1 MTQTDLI
8 EKSTTVKA
16 SPARVWQA
24 LADARQ
30 YGAWFGVTMDGPFEL
45 GKRVSGKLN
54 HPDYAH
60 LPFVLVIEA
69 LEPERRFA
77 FRWHPYA
84 VEVDYDYGQEPM
96 TLVEFLLTPVE
107 GGTHVTVRESG
118 FDQVPE
124 ARRALALRM
133 NEGGWAVQVENL
145 RGYAER

>member
-8 EKSTTVKA
+8 EKATTVKA
-16 SPARVWQA
+16 PPSRVWQA
-24 LADARQ
+24 LADSRQ
-30 YGAWFGVTMDGPFEL
+30 YGEWFGVTLEGPFEV
-45 GKRVSGKLN
+45 GKRVAGTLN

-69 LEPERRFA
+69 LEPERRLA
-77 FRWHPYA
+77 FRWHPHA
-84 VEVDYDYGQEPM
+84 VEADHDYSQEPM
-96 TLVEFLLTPVE
+96 TLVEFLLAPVD

-145 RGYAER
+145 RGHAER